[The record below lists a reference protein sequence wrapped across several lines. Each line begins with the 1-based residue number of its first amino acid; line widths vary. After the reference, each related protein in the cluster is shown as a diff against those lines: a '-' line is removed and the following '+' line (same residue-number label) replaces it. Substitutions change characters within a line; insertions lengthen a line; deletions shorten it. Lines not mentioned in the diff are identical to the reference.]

1 MEIKVSRTVHV
12 ELERQKWT
20 HMTWSEDYHVMVGE
34 RSIGMVGKYDATD
47 DRSEYWLATSAT
59 EEMKGWRSDRTF
71 QDRDACVAA
80 LVRFAAKHG
89 VI

>member
-1 MEIKVSRTVHV
+1 
-12 ELERQKWT
+12 
-20 HMTWSEDYHVMVGE
+20 MVGKT
-34 RSIGMVGKYDATD
+34 SIGMVGKYDAMD
-47 DRSEYWLATSAT
+47 DRPEYWLATST
-59 EEMKGWRSDRTF
+59 MDGMKGWRSDRAF